1 MANNNLDN
9 INIDNLKSFND
20 ILRLNTAGMTSYERG
35 QQKLINEEKD
45 QEKKLAKLIDSGEK
59 FGQELIG
66 IGKSLTTGSSSFG
79 PLTKTITLLTSL
91 ASGMASKFGSVGK
104 AVGQAIKLAGKVA
117 NTTIETFEKTY
128 TGFEK
133 LSQSGLVSS
142 FDEIDD
148 ISSSTMITINDL
160 SELLEGQG
168 QILSSWSGT
177 AFNGIQEFK
186 KLSGSL
192 LTSRVDFQLLGIT
205 TKELAASQIKYMDYE
220 RKITGERQKFDAKH
234 IERFKQYLNNI
245 TDISIMTGER
255 REEVQKEIDARQEE
269 ASYRIFVGKRTIEQ
283 NLADN
288 KLLEVTKFAFGP
300 ITEKGIRDLM
310 VGLKQGV
317 IATSD
322 EADVVRQHYGRLG
335 IDILADLQKHINSPL
350 GQVNNVVDT
359 MKRTN
364 VKNVQVIGNQ
374 AMMAGDTLDSKVA
387 VELRKGAQFAKL
399 NQKDIEDMIQA
410 GKTKP
415 PTTTDEALA
424 RARID
429 MGDNNLTIQRLSM
442 SIPLVTKSMRLIS
455 KAMNSLIKGVFNQ
468 VGKNIP
474 ELLIVMEDQ
483 DNVRDKIT
491 DSITELA
498 EYNKRQIKAQEKI
511 NARKAAGKS
520 GYFVDKSDKKEIE
533 DTKNLI
539 ILENINLRNL
549 EKREKE
555 LAAKKLELEILKGY
569 KTEAER
575 SRPNSSSSS
584 QSGGSP
590 SFKGPQKEFFQ
601 NIYTA
606 IYSEAKKA
614 GVPNP
619 EAIAMLGATQS
630 ALETGY
636 GKSLGGGNNY
646 FGIKD
651 FSNGKMVTIN
661 QPFMTYSN
669 MNESAADYVRL
680 LTSNSRYKDVV
691 AAKTASEAIAA
702 QGKSGYATDPDY
714 AKKLSSIYSSAI
726 SKENENNQN
735 GQAANSKDYQGLNI
749 GGKYPGEA
757 IAGGSASNNIIALAR
772 KFQNMY
778 PGGTFSAFND
788 TMKRGTTAHKDGL
801 AFDYTLQGVPRGGKI
816 SKAMSKEITDFL
828 KNSGASKA
836 IDEYNDPSSQATGG
850 HIHAEV
856 TARTGGIFDGPSTG
870 YLIELHGRERMMIIP
885 DNDGNS
891 NMFYGKKQKQ
901 SDKLLANLI
910 SMIDSNV
917 DEMINLMND
926 KISLQERM
934 KSS

>member
-79 PLTKTITLLTSL
+79 PLTKTITLLTSV

-104 AVGQAIKLAGKVA
+104 AVGQAIKLAGKAA

-269 ASYRIFVGKRTIEQ
+269 ASYRIFVGKRTKEQ

-300 ITEKGIRDLM
+300 TTEKGIRDLM

-335 IDILADLQKHINSPL
+335 VDILAELQKHINSPL
-350 GQVNNVVDT
+350 GQVSNVIDT

-387 VELRKGAQFAKL
+387 VEMHKGAQFAKL
-399 NQKDIEDMIQA
+399 NQKDIEAMIQA
-410 GKTKP
+410 GKTTP
-415 PTTTDEALA
+415 PTKTDEALA
-424 RARID
+424 RARLD

-468 VGKNIP
+468 VGKNVP
-474 ELLIVMEDQ
+474 ELLIVMEDH

-498 EYNKRQIKAQEKI
+498 DYNKRQIKAQENI

-520 GYFVDKSDKKEIE
+520 GYFADKSDKKEIE

-539 ILENINLRNL
+539 ILENINLEKL
-549 EKREKE
+549 KKREKE

-569 KTEAER
+569 KSATER
-575 SRPNSSSSS
+575 VNVSNSVTNITGGSGS
-584 QSGGSP
+584 SGGGTGGGGGTGIAGTSG
-590 SFKGPQKEFFQ
+590 SGPTNLQSNVILNAIGSNEGAGSYDIAFGDSKDSKTGIIRNNIKSTKVMTAAEWYASTHPGQQPKNLSDMTLNEVYQFQ
-601 NIYTA
+601 NYRNSKGNFAALGKYGMLQSTIFGVIGKNGKLTGGLLSQLGSISMDTKFDGNLQEKLGEKLLEGNTNALKSYGIPTTPGYIYMSWYVGAGGTKA
-606 IYSEAKKA
+606 IWDAVKSGRGNMSVADAYMAAGLGDPRAANPELATTRADAFEGVLSGRMAKA
-614 GVPNP
+614 GAP
-619 EAIAMLGATQS
+619 
-630 ALETGY
+630 
-636 GKSLGGGNNY
+636 K
-646 FGIKD
+646 
-651 FSNGKMVTIN
+651 
-661 QPFMTYSN
+661 
-669 MNESAADYVRL
+669 
-680 LTSNSRYKDVV
+680 
-691 AAKTASEAIAA
+691 AK
-702 QGKSGYATDPDY
+702 
-714 AKKLSSIYSSAI
+714 
-726 SKENENNQN
+726 
-735 GQAANSKDYQGLNI
+735 
-749 GGKYPGEA
+749 
-757 IAGGSASNNIIALAR
+757 
-772 KFQNMY
+772 
-778 PGGTFSAFND
+778 
-788 TMKRGTTAHKDGL
+788 
-801 AFDYTLQGVPRGGKI
+801 
-816 SKAMSKEITDFL
+816 
-828 KNSGASKA
+828 
-836 IDEYNDPSSQATGG
+836 
-850 HIHAEV
+850 
-856 TARTGGIFDGPSTG
+856 TGGIFDGPSTG
-870 YLIELHGRERMMIIP
+870 YLIELHGREQVMIIP

-910 SMIDSNV
+910 SMIDTNV
-917 DEMINLMND
+917 DEMIDLMND

-934 KSS
+934 KSA